1 MTKKYFIT
9 ISLYIILVM
18 SLSSCTRLSPC
29 FDKELY
35 KSMKGKGCTEDCPGV
50 IGCNGRRYCNECE
63 ANKEGIRIK

>member
-1 MTKKYFIT
+1 
-9 ISLYIILVM
+9 M